1 MSQLHATQVDLS
13 GLMRVLGEALYSTP
27 SVAVRELVQ
36 NAHDSITRR
45 NIECPEV
52 AFEPRIIVRVDAKEG
67 VLDVIDTGAGLTEEE
82 IKTHLA
88 TVGRGYTRTLRD
100 QGKSD
105 GLIGY
110 FGLGFLSAFVVASRV
125 EVRTT
130 SYQEPTR
137 TLRFLSRNGETYSIT
152 ETDPQP
158 VGTLVRLHL
167 RDEHKDLAQA
177 SRVTALLDRFGPLLH
192 IPLEG
197 PDGTLINGTEAPWRK
212 GLSSIEGKRNALA
225 FAARFDFGA
234 EPLAVF
240 PFESNT
246 AKGIVWI
253 RGGGSYATSD
263 LRRISIFVRGMFIG
277 DEDRELLPSWAGFA
291 GAIVESDAL
300 KPTASRETVQ
310 RDATYDEVANDLRE
324 ALVKGLADAA
334 AKDRATFRRIFLRH
348 NEALLGAAVDDVR
361 LFALIADEA
370 TLPTTE
376 GDLTADRILERSR
389 GVFHVSRDERGG
401 FEQVLFRAQRTPV
414 LLGTRFAVEVFAKA
428 YCERRRGRVEV
439 LGTRDDTN
447 LFRPAHLAPEEQAL
461 LEQTFAQED
470 HEVFLRGFEPSTL
483 PFIVVADREAELK
496 RRIEADEADKRISRG
511 VLALARN
518 FTSKIQRHAIKRLYV
533 NVESPL
539 IQGLLKAKPEAR
551 ARALRILRPMLVLL
565 SHSDVEVD
573 IEPALAELADA
584 LITMLEV

>member
-45 NIECPEV
+45 NLECPEV

-67 VLDVIDTGAGLTEEE
+67 VLDVIDTGAGLTEDE

-100 QGKSD
+100 QGQSD

-130 SYQEPTR
+130 SYQDPSR

-152 ETDPQP
+152 EAEPQP

-177 SRVTALLDRFGPLLH
+177 PRVTALLDRFAPLLH

-197 PDGTLINGTEAPWRK
+197 PGGTLVNAVEAPWRA
-212 GLSSIEGKRNALA
+212 GISSIESKRNALA

-240 PFESNT
+240 PFESKS
-246 AKGIVWI
+246 ARGIVWI

-263 LRRISIFVRGMFIG
+263 LRRISVFVRGMFIG

-291 GAIVESDAL
+291 GAIVESDVL

-324 ALVKGLADAA
+324 ALVQGLADAA
-334 AKDRATFRRIFLRH
+334 AKDRATFRRILLRH
-348 NEALLGAAVDDVR
+348 NEALLGAAVDDPR
-361 LFALIADEA
+361 LFALLADEA

-389 GVFHVSRDERGG
+389 GVFHISRDERGG

-439 LGTRDDTN
+439 LGTRDDTS
-447 LFRPAHLAPEEQAL
+447 LFRPAQLAPAEQEL
-461 LEQTFAQED
+461 LQNTFAQED
-470 HEVFLRGFEPSTL
+470 HEVFLRAFEPATL

-518 FTSKIQRHAIKRLYV
+518 FTSKIQRHAVKRLYV

-539 IQGLLKAKPEAR
+539 IQSLLRAKPEAR

-573 IEPALAELADA
+573 IEPALRELAEA